1 MDIGE
6 FDIEPEGDL
15 NLDGRGN
22 SAMNG
27 PGVGSGSS
35 GASYGGVGGGSD
47 DSIPYG
53 SLFSPTDL
61 GSGGVPWYLI
71 SINAAVIVRSRNIFL
86 NSIIPSCL
94 ILIVGNEKFPSSET
108 NMYVPLSRRAVCEV
122 AAILGINTTIEGK
135 MTGVHHLYVEDG
147 GFVSIAATSQTAL
160 LDNGIITRECPVIST
175 SSNS

>member
-61 GSGGVPWYLI
+61 GSGGAGGSKAGAGGGFLHMKVG
-71 SINAAVIVRSRNIFL
+71 RNIHIDGVLTSTGTPASSDNTGGGSGGSVFIEAY
-86 NSIIPSCL
+86 NISGHGSIT
-94 ILIVGNEKFPSSET
+94 VNGGNGHGS
-108 NMYVPLSRRAVCEV
+108 
-122 AAILGINTTIEGK
+122 
-135 MTGVHHLYVEDG
+135 G
-147 GFVSIAATSQTAL
+147 GGGSA
-160 LDNGIITRECPVIST
+160 P
-175 SSNS
+175 